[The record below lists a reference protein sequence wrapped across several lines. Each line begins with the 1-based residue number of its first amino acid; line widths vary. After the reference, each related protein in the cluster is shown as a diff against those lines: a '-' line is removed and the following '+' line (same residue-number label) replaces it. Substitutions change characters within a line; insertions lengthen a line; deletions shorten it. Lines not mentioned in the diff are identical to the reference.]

1 MSGKALVSRKK
12 KKKKTSRDQRE
23 TQPGVTQTGG
33 ERGVGEGGGLGKRE
47 GLRKRRRDKEFTRC
61 HPDREQEEVSE
72 PATVGVLTN
81 LYCNLH

>member
-12 KKKKTSRDQRE
+12 KKRPGIRE
-23 TQPGVTQTGG
+23 RPNQVSPRQAGK
-33 ERGVGEGGGLGKRE
+33 EGWEKEGGLGKRE

-61 HPDREQEEVSE
+61 HPGREQEEVSE